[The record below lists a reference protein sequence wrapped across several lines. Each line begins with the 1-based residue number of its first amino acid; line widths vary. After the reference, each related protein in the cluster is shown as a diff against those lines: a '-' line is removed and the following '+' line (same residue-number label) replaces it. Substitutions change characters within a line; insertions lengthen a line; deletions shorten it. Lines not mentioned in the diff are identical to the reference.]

1 MWIELTKA
9 RVIPRMSPKEYQ
21 AILTF
26 DKDTHEPGQD
36 LLQEIIDA
44 VLAEMRAAIAA
55 CEKNTLDPNPS
66 RIPHSL
72 LNDAISMVAYHVG
85 TRVGMPI
92 EASKD
97 PRYNAWIKARDTLDK
112 LRTCAIPVENPGTG
126 AVSNAANNGASV
138 AIGGCTRMDRRNWRF

>member
-9 RVIPRMSPKEYQ
+9 RVTPRMSPVESQ
-21 AILTF
+21 AIMEF
-26 DKDTHEPGQD
+26 DASEHEPGQD

-44 VLAEMRAAIAA
+44 VLAEIRAAIAA

-72 LNDAISMVAYHVG
+72 LNDALSMVSYHVG

-97 PRYNAWIKARDTLDK
+97 PRYNAWIKARETLDK
-112 LRTCAIPVENPGTG
+112 LRACAIPVEDPATGKTGGPSGTG
-126 AVSNAANNGASV
+126 ASV
-138 AIGGCTRMDRRNWRF
+138 VIGGCSRMDRSNWRF

>member
-9 RVIPRMSPKEYQ
+9 RVIPRISPEEYV
-21 AILTF
+21 AILDF
-26 DKDTHEPGQD
+26 DKESHEPGQD

-72 LNDAISMVAYHVG
+72 LNDAISMVAYHIG

-138 AIGGCTRMDRRNWRF
+138 AIGGCTRMDRRSWRF